1 MKIVLITQVIFPSL
15 LPRAHRTTELAK
27 ELARQGHEVVVYAL
41 LGDYDYS
48 GFINE
53 TGIKIKNLGNSTFG
67 LNNSDEKSN
76 RNFVYRVV
84 NRLFGNY
91 LWLPDRE
98 LIPMVKKA
106 IEDEKN
112 IDCLITIAMP
122 HVIHYAASLSRLDNV
137 GTWIA
142 DCGDPFMLNPLS
154 NRPRY
159 FEKYER
165 AWCESCDYITVPI
178 EEAING
184 YYPEYA
190 SKIRIIPQGFDFTS
204 NKIAE
209 YKTNDV
215 PTFAYIGAVYPSK
228 RDPKKFLDYL
238 KTIGFDFKFKI
249 FGSSWSYFEQYKE
262 TLKGKIEYAG
272 RMPREQLIYELSKC
286 DFLINI
292 ANKSTVQA
300 PSKLIDYFL
309 SKRPVLTVTSEFSDG
324 EKMSFGEF
332 VTGNYSKQQVLPNMD
347 DYDIKNV
354 ADKFVKLII
363 KK

>member
-1 MKIVLITQVIFPSL
+1 MKFVLITQVIFPSL

-48 GFINE
+48 GFINK
-53 TGIKIKNLGNSTFG
+53 TGIKIKNLGVSTFG

-76 RNFVYRVV
+76 RNLVYRVV
-84 NRLFGNY
+84 NRLLGNY

-106 IEDEKN
+106 IEGEKN
-112 IDCLITIAMP
+112 IDCLITIAVP
-122 HVIHYAASLSRLDNV
+122 HVIHYAAALSRLDNV

-142 DCGDPFMLNPLS
+142 DCGDPFMLNPLY

-190 SKIRIIPQGFDFTS
+190 SKIRVIPQGFDFTA

-209 YKTNDV
+209 YKPNEV
-215 PTFAYIGAVYPSK
+215 PTFAYIGAVYPGK
-228 RDPKKFLDYL
+228 RDPKKFLEYL
-238 KTIGFDFKFKI
+238 QTVDFKFKFKI

-262 TLKGKIEYAG
+262 LLKDKIEYAG

-292 ANKSTVQA
+292 ANYSSVQA

-309 SKRPVLTVTSEFSDG
+309 SKRPILTITSEFSDS
-324 EKMSFGEF
+324 EKLSFGEF
-332 VTGNYSKQQVLPNMD
+332 VARYYCKQEVLPNMD
-347 DYDIKNV
+347 NYDIKNV
-354 ADKFVKLII
+354 ADKFVKLI